1 MKITIATVCYN
12 AQQTIEN
19 TIKSVINQTY
29 SDIEYLIIDGKSTDK
44 TLDIIDKYAG
54 DSRIRLVSEEDTGLY
69 NAMNKAI
76 KICTG
81 DYIIYMNS
89 GDVFHDYRVLEE
101 MMPYMDADIVYGNVV
116 RIKSDGRHL
125 EKYHGKY
132 TVMRLL
138 LMGMMMCHQAMFTR
152 TDIMR
157 KYGFDETYSITA
169 DYDFVVRAK
178 KDKCKMKYI
187 DRNVAIVDNIEGIS
201 SQVRNNDI
209 MRMEDDKSLK
219 VNFPIW
225 YYIIKIPK
233 GIVRLIKRRNE

>member
-89 GDVFHDYRVLEE
+89 GDVFHDYRVIEE

-116 RIKSDGRHL
+116 RIRADGRHL
-125 EKYHGKY
+125 EEYHGKY

-138 LMGMMMCHQAMFTR
+138 LTGMMMCHQAMFTR
-152 TDIMR
+152 IDIMR
-157 KYGFDETYSITA
+157 KYGFDENYSITA

-209 MRMEDDKSLK
+209 MRMEDDRSLK
-219 VNFPIW
+219 ANFPVW

-233 GIVRLIKRRNE
+233 GIVRLIKRRND

>member
-89 GDVFHDYRVLEE
+89 GDVFHDYRVIEE

-138 LMGMMMCHQAMFTR
+138 LTGMMMCHQAMFTR
-152 TDIMR
+152 IDIMR
-157 KYGFDETYSITA
+157 KYGFDENYSITA

-209 MRMEDDKSLK
+209 MRMEDDRSLK
-219 VNFPIW
+219 ANFPVW